1 MEAGMNAALITMNNE
16 VVCAGSERLLSPFR
30 AEGLLYRLWV
40 TGTARGST
48 VHMRVNGLTRE
59 MSLRVTSV
67 LRRRGIAVDI
77 ADAQWA

>member
-1 MEAGMNAALITMNNE
+1 MNAALITMNNE

-48 VHMRVNGLTRE
+48 VHIRVTGLTRE
-59 MSLRVTSV
+59 MSLRVTGV

-77 ADAQWA
+77 TEARWA